1 MTGSEVAVPAP
12 VRMVNQYQG
21 TLDAIL
27 PSHINS
33 DTFVRLCHGA
43 LRKNADL
50 LNAAT
55 VNPQSFL
62 SAVMESARLGHEPG
76 TDHFALTVRGRGQG
90 AQVVGIEQ
98 YQGVIDRMYRAGAV
112 TSVRA
117 NVIRENDDFVWDGH
131 SVPVHRA
138 NWLGREADR
147 GMLTGVYA
155 YAVLDTAQH
164 SRVVVM
170 GRDEVMR
177 HRAAAATTKI
187 WDSWEAAMWLKTA
200 VHELEKW
207 VPTTAEYRRAVA
219 ATQAVM
225 AAAGVPE
232 PVPAVVYPEDAP
244 DAQRPSEGADGV
256 VEAEVVS
263 AAPGDEWPPVA
274 RPGGE
279 DRS

>member
-12 VRMVNQYQG
+12 VRMVTQYES
-21 TLDAIL
+21 TLADIL
-27 PSHINS
+27 PAHIS
-33 DTFVRLCHGA
+33 TATFVRLCHGV
-43 LRKNADL
+43 LRKNPAVL
-50 LNAAT
+50 AAANA
-55 VNPQSFL
+55 NPQSFL

-76 TDHFALTVRGRGQG
+76 TDHFALTVRGKGPG

-112 TSVRA
+112 TAVRA
-117 NVIRENDDFVWDGH
+117 NVIREHDEWVWDGQGI
-131 SVPVHRA
+131 PAHRA
-138 NWLGREADR
+138 NWLASEAER

-155 YAVLDTAQH
+155 YATLDTGQH

-177 HRAAAATTKI
+177 HRAAAATKNV
-187 WDSWEAAMWLKTA
+187 WDTWEASMWLKTA

-219 ATQAVM
+219 ATQAVL

-232 PVPAVVYPEDAP
+232 PVPAVMYQATVETPEGGS
-244 DAQRPSEGADGV
+244 QGADGPV
-256 VEAEVVS
+256 VVDAS
-263 AAPGDEWPPVA
+263 AGDEWPPVA
-274 RPGGE
+274 RPGGGGSDGE
-279 DRS
+279 